1 MSWIAALEGA
11 SLPDNRNF
19 KPSFLRTIAGYQKP
33 RNGSKATAFAC
44 EGPHLCSGTRAGTR
58 THQSKTEVKEA
69 TKMANPRPED
79 RSTQNVDKSTQSIEE
94 AVRRSTET
102 TAEQTRRMGQTA
114 AEAGE
119 EVARAGANLA
129 QQNAEALQNTMRF
142 GLEMARAVMG
152 RSTDQVSR
160 TFGLSGNETQQ
171 AAERAVRNAET
182 ILQSTA
188 AVGKGMSGISRE
200 YFEFVRY
207 QMENSID
214 RMNELWRCRTPQDVA
229 AVQSDIVRDSVE
241 RFLESSRRM
250 ADMSVKLTEDAA
262 KHTKRMQSAA

>member
-1 MSWIAALEGA
+1 
-11 SLPDNRNF
+11 
-19 KPSFLRTIAGYQKP
+19 
-33 RNGSKATAFAC
+33 
-44 EGPHLCSGTRAGTR
+44 
-58 THQSKTEVKEA
+58 
-69 TKMANPRPED
+69 MANPRQHED
-79 RSTQNVDKSTQSIEE
+79 SRQHDKSTQGVENAVQRTTE
-94 AVRRSTET
+94 A
-102 TAEQTRRMGQTA
+102 TAEQTRRIGQTA
-114 AEAGE
+114 AEAGQ

-229 AVQSDIVRDSVE
+229 AVQSDIMRDTVE
-241 RFLESSRRM
+241 RFLKSSRRM
-250 ADMSVKLTEDAA
+250 ADISVKLTEDAA

>member
-1 MSWIAALEGA
+1 
-11 SLPDNRNF
+11 
-19 KPSFLRTIAGYQKP
+19 
-33 RNGSKATAFAC
+33 
-44 EGPHLCSGTRAGTR
+44 
-58 THQSKTEVKEA
+58 
-69 TKMANPRPED
+69 MANPRPED
-79 RSTQNVDKSTQSIEE
+79 RSTQNVDRSTQSIEE
-94 AVRRSTET
+94 AVRRSTEM

-229 AVQSDIVRDSVE
+229 AVQSDIMRDTVE

-250 ADMSVKLTEDAA
+250 ADISVKLTEDAA